1 LRLGL
6 VWSPLV
12 LFPILVAMQLA
23 AARIGLTK
31 RKGLAA
37 VAKEALPAWLV
48 GIVLVPVLIA
58 STFTL
63 GADLHAMA
71 SAANLLV
78 PVPTPVLLAVITTGS
93 FAAMIRVPYAR
104 YRRVLLVFAL
114 AIVAY
119 FGVIVVADVNW
130 SEVLKA
136 FTSPRLGFNR
146 RDFGGLIAMV
156 GALASPFIV
165 VWQVSAE
172 VEERVLTG
180 RRDLRSRYRST
191 VAVVSG
197 LAVAVVAATA
207 IVIATAATLPAARI
221 TTVGTV
227 DEAARALRPLLGSSA
242 QIVFAI
248 GILGTGLV
256 AVPVIAG
263 GAAFIVSELLG
274 WRRGLGRHWRDAPGF
289 YGLIAAAA
297 LAAIVLSAVGVP
309 PVRALFL
316 ASVANGL
323 AAPLLMLTVA
333 YLGRSRRV
341 LGDQRIG
348 ALITVLVVS
357 AATAAALLPV
367 LYVVSP

>member
-1 LRLGL
+1 
-6 VWSPLV
+6 
-12 LFPILVAMQLA
+12 
-23 AARIGLTK
+23 
-31 RKGLAA
+31 
-37 VAKEALPAWLV
+37 
-48 GIVLVPVLIA
+48 
-58 STFTL
+58 
-63 GADLHAMA
+63 
-71 SAANLLV
+71 
-78 PVPTPVLLAVITTGS
+78 
-93 FAAMIRVPYAR
+93 
-104 YRRVLLVFAL
+104 
-114 AIVAY
+114 
-119 FGVIVVADVNW
+119 
-130 SEVLKA
+130 
-136 FTSPRLGFNR
+136 
-146 RDFGGLIAMV
+146 
-156 GALASPFIV
+156 
-165 VWQVSAE
+165 
-172 VEERVLTG
+172 VLTG